1 MSFDFNGARVKLE
14 EFHIEFFRQVSAGGL
29 CRSLPFECLSWS
41 VIELRVYK
49 YIVQAL
55 CERYHVDLVESII

>member
-1 MSFDFNGARVKLE
+1 MVQESSWKSFTLNFSDKCR
-14 EFHIEFFRQVSAGGL
+14 GL

-55 CERYHVDLVESII
+55 CERYPVDLVESII